1 MVYTLGGYYLFF
13 AGGGWQTPGYA
24 EGYAVCAGPAGP
36 CTQTSAG
43 PLLTSYAS
51 AAGPAAGN
59 AFPDAAGNLWL
70 SYAAWTAGCTSYAC
84 GGQRRLYVAPLT
96 LLPRSLNAPIVG
108 RADTPDHGGYWLVA
122 SDGGVFTF
130 GDAGFYGST
139 GTIRL
144 VRPITAMAST
154 PDGRGYWLVAS
165 DGGVFTSGDAGFY
178 GSTGGIRLPE
188 PIVGVQPSIDGHGYR
203 LLTADGSAYKFGDA

>member
-1 MVYTLGGYYLFF
+1 GSVDPAPFVDPSGRPWLYWKSNGGASNQPAHLWVAALGGDGTTLASPATDVLDQDTVAHPWETTIENPSMVYTLGGYYLFV

-43 PLLTSYAS
+43 PLLTSYGS

-59 AFPDAAGNLWL
+59 AFPDTAGNLWL

-108 RADTPDHGGYWLVA
+108 RADTPDHGGY
-122 SDGGVFTF
+122 
-130 GDAGFYGST
+130 
-139 GTIRL
+139 
-144 VRPITAMAST
+144 
-154 PDGRGYWLVAS
+154 
-165 DGGVFTSGDAGFY
+165 
-178 GSTGGIRLPE
+178 
-188 PIVGVQPSIDGHGYR
+188 
-203 LLTADGSAYKFGDA
+203 